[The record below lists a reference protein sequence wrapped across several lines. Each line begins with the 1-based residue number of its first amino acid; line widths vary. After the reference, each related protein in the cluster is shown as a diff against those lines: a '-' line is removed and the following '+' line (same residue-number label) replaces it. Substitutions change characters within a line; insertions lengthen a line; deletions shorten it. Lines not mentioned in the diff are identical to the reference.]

1 MIEGDLMANICNY
14 EIHAKGNKKAV
25 LFFYTTLQTLDYK
38 QITHKEG
45 SEMKIYFIA
54 IHCIQ
59 EISQQQ
65 NLNFKREI
73 ITPFKHLL
81 IFF

>member
-1 MIEGDLMANICNY
+1 MANICNY

-45 SEMKIYFIA
+45 NDDEDIFY
-54 IHCIQ
+54 CD
-59 EISQQQ
+59 ISPSR
-65 NLNFKREI
+65 NLSTTKFK
-73 ITPFKHLL
+73 F
-81 IFF
+81 